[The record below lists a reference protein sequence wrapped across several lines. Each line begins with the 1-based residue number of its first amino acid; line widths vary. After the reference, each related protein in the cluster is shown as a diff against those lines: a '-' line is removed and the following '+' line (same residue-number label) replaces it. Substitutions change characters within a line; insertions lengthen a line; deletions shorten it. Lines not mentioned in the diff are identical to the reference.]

1 MAMEPRLIETRS
13 SGRTSGGALRILD
26 VMWRVVVIVLINCED
41 ERTPGR
47 QGFALGYVERMA
59 HMSGGDHERDSR
71 FGEGGCCFDR
81 MMANWEGL
89 GGESLS
95 RDEPGREELFLR
107 DINQIRIEKLLVS

>member
-1 MAMEPRLIETRS
+1 MKPRSAETRL
-13 SGRTSGGALRILD
+13 SGHMRGGALRILD

-95 RDEPGREELFLR
+95 RDEPGREELFLW
-107 DINQIRIEKLLVS
+107 DIDQVRIKELAVS